1 MKPTKVTMM
10 FISVL
15 AICAAFAASA
25 KAQCGF
31 SPRHNL
37 NALSA
42 LNAFAVPTSSTA
54 ARPATQESNAQNGEE
69 PTIVGLWDVK
79 FMFESQLFDEGFD
92 QYHSDGTEILNDIPP
107 PASGNVCLGVW
118 VKTGPHSFKLKHPFW
133 IFDSAT
139 NTTVIGRGSIV
150 EHITLDRRGL
160 SFRGTFR
167 FEFRDLFGNPIPEL
181 PDVSGNLT
189 ADRITVD

>member
-1 MKPTKVTMM
+1 MKSTRVTVM
-10 FISVL
+10 FIAAV
-15 AICAAFAASA
+15 AICGAFAVSA
-25 KAQCGF
+25 NAQCGV

-37 NALSA
+37 SA
-42 LNAFAVPTSSTA
+42 LNALALPIPSTA

-79 FMFESQLFDEGFD
+79 FMSDNQLFDEGFD

-107 PASGNVCLGVW
+107 PASGNICLGVW
-118 VKTGPHSFKLKHPFW
+118 AKTGPRSFKLRHPFW
-133 IFDSAT
+133 IFDPAT

-150 EHITLDRRGL
+150 EHITLDRRGQ
-160 SFRGTFR
+160 SFKGPFT
-167 FEFRDLFGNPIPEL
+167 FEFRDLFGNPL
-181 PDVSGNLT
+181 PGFLDVSGNLV